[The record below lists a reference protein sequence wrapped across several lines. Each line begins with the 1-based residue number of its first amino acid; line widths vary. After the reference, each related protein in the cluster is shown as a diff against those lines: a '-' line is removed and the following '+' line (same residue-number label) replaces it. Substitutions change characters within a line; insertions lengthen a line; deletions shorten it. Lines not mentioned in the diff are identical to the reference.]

1 MKRFFLIAFV
11 AYLTSLS
18 SYCQITYTAANVHSH
33 NDYAQAKPF
42 FGAYALQCGAIEA
55 DVYFKDGELLV
66 AHLPEE
72 IKPERT
78 LHALYLQPLASQHR
92 EGKIYPL
99 QLLIDLKTPAGPALE
114 TLVNHLNRLPYVFGD
129 NKPVNVV
136 ISGNMPSPNDF
147 AKYPPWIS
155 FDGRFDQTYS
165 DAALARVP
173 LFSASFSTV
182 SRWNGL
188 GVFPK
193 EDREKLVEL
202 VNRAHQ
208 KGKKIR
214 FWGTPDHE
222 AVWKELMAVGVDW
235 IGTDNPQALTNYL
248 KSTKPADSQYTNT
261 VAAYTPYQPTY
272 KSDGQ
277 AKTPKNIILLIGD
290 GMGLA
295 QMHTG
300 LIANR
305 GKLHMALFKQL
316 GLMQTQPAETFI
328 TDSAAA
334 GTAIATGYKTKNGT
348 IGMDATLVARPSLT
362 VTAKEKGKKCAV
374 ISSGPITDATP
385 AVFYAHQPKR
395 SMQEEIA
402 ADFLKEPLDIL
413 AGGGSKYFFER
424 KDKANLGDSLKARQ
438 YEVIR
443 KYADIAKE
451 NKAER
456 FVVLDDQAALSY
468 EKGRGDFL
476 PLTVK
481 ESINHLNKTAKKGFF
496 IMAEG
501 AQIDYA
507 GHANNTGYVVNE
519 VLDFDK
525 AVGEALRFADQ
536 DGQTLVI
543 VTADHETGGMSV
555 TGGNETDGMILGNF
569 ASKGHSAIMVP
580 VYAYGPQSQQFGGV
594 YQNTELSNRIRQLLE
609 DSK

>member
-1 MKRFFLIAFV
+1 MRHFLLTVLV
-11 AYLTSLS
+11 AYLTALQGH
-18 SYCQITYTAANVHSH
+18 CQITYTAANVHSH
-33 NDYAQAKPF
+33 NDYAQANPF
-42 FGAYALQCGAIEA
+42 FGAYNLQCGAIEA
-55 DVYFKDGELLV
+55 DVYLKDGELMV
-66 AHLPEE
+66 AHNPDE

-78 LHALYLQPLASQHR
+78 LHALYLQPLAAQHR
-92 EGKIYPL
+92 EGKMYPM
-99 QLLIDLKTPAGPALE
+99 QLLIDLKTPAAPALA
-114 TLVNHLNRLPYVFGD
+114 TLVDLLNRLPYVFGD
-129 NKPVNVV
+129 NKPVKVV

-147 AKYPPWIS
+147 GKYPSWIS
-155 FDGRFDQTYS
+155 FDGRFEETYS
-165 DAALARVP
+165 EAALARVP
-173 LFSASFSTV
+173 LFSAPFSAV

-188 GVFPK
+188 GIFPK
-193 EDREKLVEL
+193 EDREKLVDL

-208 KGKKIR
+208 KGKKVR
-214 FWGTPDHE
+214 FWGAPDNE

-235 IGTDNPQALTNYL
+235 IGSDNPQALMNYF
-248 KSTKPADSQYTNT
+248 KSSKSADSQYTNS
-261 VAAYTPYQPTY
+261 APAYIPYQPTY

-277 AKTPKNIILLIGD
+277 NKTPKNIILLIGD

-300 LIANR
+300 LIANH
-305 GKLHMALFKQL
+305 GQLHMALFKYL

-334 GTAIATGYKTKNGT
+334 GTAIATGYKTKNGI
-348 IGMDATLVARPSLT
+348 IGMDATLVSRPSIAFA
-362 VTAKEKGKKCAV
+362 AKQKGKKCAI

-402 ADFLKEPLDIL
+402 MDFLKEPMDIL
-413 AGGGSKYFFER
+413 AGGGTKYFFDR

-438 YEVIR
+438 FGVIR
-443 KYADIAKE
+443 TYAEISNP

-456 FVVLDDQAALSY
+456 FVVLDDQAGISF
-468 EKGRGDFL
+468 EKGRGNFL

-481 ESINHLNKTAKKGFF
+481 ESMNHFQKTAAKGFF

-507 GHANNTGYVVNE
+507 GHANNTEYVVNE
-519 VLDFDK
+519 VLDFDR

-555 TGGNETDGMILGNF
+555 TGGNEATGMANGNF

-580 VYAYGPQSQQFGGV
+580 VYAYGPQSQQFGGI
-594 YQNTELSNRIRQLLE
+594 YQNTELSNRIRRLIE
-609 DSK
+609 ASK

>member
-1 MKRFFLIAFV
+1 MKRFILPVLIAVFAV
-11 AYLTSLS
+11 LQSHS
-18 SYCQITYTAANVHSH
+18 QITYTSANAHSH
-33 NDYAQAKPF
+33 NDYAQANPF
-42 FGAYALQCGAIEA
+42 FGAYNLQCGAIEA
-55 DVYFKDGELLV
+55 DVFLKDGELMV
-66 AHLPEE
+66 AHHPDE

-78 LHALYLQPLASQHR
+78 FHALYLQPLAAQHR

-99 QLLIDLKTPAGPALE
+99 QLLIDLKTPAGPTLE
-114 TLVNHLNRLPYVFGD
+114 TLVNHLNRFPYVFGD
-129 NKPVNVV
+129 NKSVKVV
-136 ISGNMPSPNDF
+136 ISGNMPSPSDF
-147 AKYPPWIS
+147 GKYPSWVS
-155 FDGRFDQTYS
+155 FDGRFEETYS

-173 LFSASFSTV
+173 LFSAPFSSV
-182 SRWNGL
+182 SRWTGVGL
-188 GVFPK
+188 FPK

-208 KGKKIR
+208 KGKKVR
-214 FWGTPDHE
+214 FWGTPDNE

-235 IGTDNPQALTNYL
+235 IGTDAPQTLTNYF

-261 VAAYTPYQPTY
+261 VPAYTPYQPSY
-272 KSDGQ
+272 KSDGIN
-277 AKTPKNIILLIGD
+277 KTPKNIIFLIGD

-300 LIANR
+300 LIANH
-305 GKLHMALFKQL
+305 GQLHMALFKHL

-334 GTAIATGYKTKNGT
+334 GTALATGYKTKNGT

-362 VTAKEKGKKCAV
+362 VTAKQKGKKCAV

-438 YEVIR
+438 YDVIR
-443 KYADIAKE
+443 KYAEIANQ
-451 NKAER
+451 NKAEK
-456 FVVLDDQAALSY
+456 FVVLDDQATLSI
-468 EKGRGDFL
+468 EKGRGNFL

-481 ESINHLNKTAKKGFF
+481 ESISHFQKTAKKGFF

-507 GHANNTGYVVNE
+507 GHANNTGYVANE
-519 VLDFDK
+519 VLDFDR
-525 AVGEALRFADQ
+525 AVGEALRFADE

-543 VTADHETGGMSV
+543 VTADHETGAMSI
-555 TGGNETDGMILGNF
+555 TGGSESEGMIKGNF
-569 ASKGHSAIMVP
+569 GSKGHSAIMVP
-580 VYAYGPQSQQFGGV
+580 VYAYGPQSQQFGGI

-609 DSK
+609 EAK